1 MCSSDLETVTLSYSV
16 LIDDQDGGQTPQ
28 SFDVVITGTNDA
40 PTLAAGVAAAV
51 EDGPA
56 VDVDLVALGSLF
68 ASFARRRWTNGARS
82 WPAENWTDMR
92 FRGRPG

>member
-1 MCSSDLETVTLSYSV
+1 MSAPRGRAYLALA
-16 LIDDQDGGQTPQ
+16 DGTIYEGEA
-28 SFDVVITGTNDA
+28 FG
-40 PTLAAGVAAAV
+40 AAATGAG

-82 WPAENWTDMR
+82 WPAEN
-92 FRGRPG
+92 